1 MSCFS
6 KIKENERSLI
16 DNESTIIDLKRET
29 QALSTRVTTLEQ
41 SVARKSEQIV
51 QLDTENNSLKSTI
64 TEVTLHKLNK
74 KCFEPN
80 LRLQIL

>member
-64 TEVTLHKLNK
+64 TEVISHKLNK

>member
-1 MSCFS
+1 MATTIIPYSQANTRFR
-6 KIKENERSLI
+6 KVKENERSLI

-51 QLDTENNSLKSTI
+51 HLDTENNSLKSTI
-64 TEVTLHKLNK
+64 TEVSITMV
-74 KCFEPN
+74 
-80 LRLQIL
+80 